1 MMNASTT
8 RHGVRAERPPRRRAA
23 IAAAAGFC
31 AIAAF
36 QVALVLGAPLG
47 RAAWGGT
54 YVQLPIAFRVASALA
69 VGVWVLAALIVLG
82 RAGFQVS
89 PLPSALTRWGTWI
102 LVGVLPLGAL
112 MNFASP
118 SSWERFL
125 WGPVALILAVLCL
138 VLALGTT
145 PLPGPGIDLHDRRR
159 RAPLGR

>member
-23 IAAAAGFC
+23 IAAAAGFF

-36 QVALVLGAPLG
+36 QVALALGVPLG

-54 YVQLPIAFRVASALA
+54 AAQLPMGLRIASALA
-69 VGVWVLAALIVLG
+69 AGVWVLAALIVLG
-82 RAGFQVS
+82 RAGFQIS
-89 PLPSALTRWGTWI
+89 PLPSALTRRGTWI

-138 VLALGTT
+138 ILARPSEAKTSSKARVNL
-145 PLPGPGIDLHDRRR
+145 LSRSRMR
-159 RAPLGR
+159 N

>member
-1 MMNASTT
+1 MNASTA
-8 RHGVRAERPPRRRAA
+8 HQGVRAQRPPRRRAA
-23 IAAAAGFC
+23 IAAAAGFF

-54 YVQLPIAFRVASALA
+54 YVQLPMVFRIASALA

-82 RAGFQVS
+82 RAGFQIS

-125 WGPVALILAVLCL
+125 WGPVALTLTVLCL
-138 VLALGTT
+138 VLARGTI
-145 PLPGPGIDLHDRRR
+145 PLPGPGIDRQDRRR
-159 RAPLGR
+159 WAPLGR

>member
-1 MMNASTT
+1 MNASTT
-8 RHGVRAERPPRRRAA
+8 QHAVRAERPPRRRAG
-23 IAAAAGFC
+23 IAAAAGFL

-54 YVQLPIAFRVASALA
+54 YVQLPLGFRIASALA

-89 PLPSALTRWGTWI
+89 PLPSALARWGTWI

-138 VLALGTT
+138 ILARGAT
-145 PLPGPGIDLHDRRR
+145 PLPRSGIDRRTRRR
-159 RAPLGR
+159 RATYGR

>member
-1 MMNASTT
+1 MNASTT

-23 IAAAAGFC
+23 IAAATGFL

-54 YVQLPIAFRVASALA
+54 HVQLPLGFRIASALA
-69 VGVWVLAALIVLG
+69 VAVWLLAALIVLG

-89 PLPSALTRWGTWI
+89 PLPSALARWGTWI

-112 MNFASP
+112 MNLASP
-118 SSWERFL
+118 SSWERFG
-125 WGPVALILAVLCL
+125 WGPVALVLAVLCL
-138 VLALGTT
+138 VVARGAT
-145 PLPGPGIDLHDRRR
+145 PPPRPGVDRRTRPR
-159 RAPLGR
+159 RTTDGR